1 LNHLVLNSSNIG
13 NVVQVMTRVL
23 QAREDVDVGWLM
35 VGLEYQAAVPPELG
49 DCMRDVVTALSKFRE
64 VQRKYVLEA
73 LNQSHRDATD
83 SIRHTEDGPG
93 DAVSLAG
100 DEDSHVNR
108 TESKASAGLL
118 SSLKEGSTAVLIDSF
133 FP

>member
-1 LNHLVLNSSNIG
+1 
-13 NVVQVMTRVL
+13 
-23 QAREDVDVGWLM
+23 M
-35 VGLEYQAAVPPELG
+35 VGLEYQAAAPPELG

-64 VQRKYVLEA
+64 VQRKYVLQA
-73 LNQSHRDATD
+73 LAQSHKDAAD
-83 SIRHTEDGPG
+83 SIRHTEDGAS

-118 SSLKEGSTAVLIDSF
+118 SSLKDGSAVLVDSF
-133 FP
+133 FPQLTATPYATLSDLEHLTFPS